1 MAISRGDVVVAV
13 FPTEY
18 GKPRPALVI
27 QGDAFA
33 EHPSIVLLPITSEL
47 RKTPIFRIPIRPS
60 PENGLRQPC
69 QVMVD
74 KPHPVTRERI
84 AKRIGRLK
92 EDSLM
97 AVNRSLA
104 VFLGFA

>member
-18 GKPRPALVI
+18 SKPRPALVI

-33 EHPSIVLLPITSEL
+33 EHPSIVLLPITSDL
-47 RKTPIFRIPIRPS
+47 RKTPLFRIPIGPS

-74 KPHPVTRERI
+74 KPQPVNREQI
-84 AKRIGRLK
+84 AKSIGRFEK
-92 EDSLM
+92 DSLM

>member
-1 MAISRGDVVVAV
+1 MAISRGDVVAAV
-13 FPTEY
+13 FPAEH

-33 EHPSIVLLPITSEL
+33 EHPSVLLLPITSEL
-47 RKTPIFRIPIRPS
+47 RKTPLFRIPVEPS
-60 PENGLRQPC
+60 SENGLRQPC
-69 QVMVD
+69 HVMVD
-74 KPHPVTRERI
+74 KPHPVSRERI
-84 AKRIGRLK
+84 GKRIGRLD